1 MTKKMIDTEPFKYES
16 ESAVNS
22 AIVALRKDD
31 EWTYNPVKVGE
42 LYQIEV
48 RDEENEFVGYF

>member
-1 MTKKMIDTEPFKYES
+1 MKTIEIKPFTYES

-31 EWTYNPVKVGE
+31 EWTYTPVKIGE

-48 RDEENEFVGYF
+48 RDEENEFVGYL